1 MLPGVNAPTEINIY
15 DQLGRVVWTEHWE
28 KGQNSSVVRLD
39 GDRFQKGVYIVKA
52 VTIDQVFAKQLVIN
66 KN

>member
-28 KGQNSSVVRLD
+28 KGQNSSTIKLD
-39 GDRFQKGVYIVKA
+39 ENSFRKGVYIVKA
-52 VTIDQVFAKQLVIN
+52 VTADQVFSKQLMILS
-66 KN
+66 K